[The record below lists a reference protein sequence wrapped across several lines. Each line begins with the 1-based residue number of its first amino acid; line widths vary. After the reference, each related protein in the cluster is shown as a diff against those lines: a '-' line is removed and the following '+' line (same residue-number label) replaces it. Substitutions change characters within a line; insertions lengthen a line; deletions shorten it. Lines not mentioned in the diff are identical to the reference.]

1 MMTPLDSASL
11 AIATPVGPSSGSM
24 MRTLAP
30 RLMSA
35 VASSSSVASLPC
47 ALSIRYCASVYPAS
61 AKASFRYG
69 WSKSTYR
76 VDDVVSGRITPTC
89 RLSAPLVANSVSGL
103 NSDIVELMLTLKV
116 LMLSP
121 DGIVFEPLDVEPDEP
136 DEPEELQPAAR
147 AATAARATQPGRR
160 KRLSVPWPCER
171 ECQPPSLLLPSPIPI
186 PLSPECIGIS
196 RRGTPYNTGVPLRK
210 NARSLDIEDRSPPGA
225 GLSSSCGN
233 PPSDVEL
240 PQPGHDCRRTAIRI
254 ITYHLA

>member
-47 ALSIRYCASVYPAS
+47 ALSIRYCAWVYPAS

-89 RLSAPLVANSVSGL
+89 RLSAPLVANSASGL
-103 NSDIVELMLTLKV
+103 NFDIVESMLTLKV

-121 DGIVFEPLDVEPDEP
+121 AGIVFEPLDVEPDEP
-136 DEPEELQPAAR
+136 DEPEELQPAAAVR
-147 AATAARATQPGRR
+147 AATAATATQPGRR
-160 KRLSVPWPCER
+160 KRPWLCER

-186 PLSPECIGIS
+186 PLSPECTGKS
-196 RRGTPYNTGVPLRK
+196 RRGTP
-210 NARSLDIEDRSPPGA
+210 
-225 GLSSSCGN
+225 
-233 PPSDVEL
+233 
-240 PQPGHDCRRTAIRI
+240 
-254 ITYHLA
+254 